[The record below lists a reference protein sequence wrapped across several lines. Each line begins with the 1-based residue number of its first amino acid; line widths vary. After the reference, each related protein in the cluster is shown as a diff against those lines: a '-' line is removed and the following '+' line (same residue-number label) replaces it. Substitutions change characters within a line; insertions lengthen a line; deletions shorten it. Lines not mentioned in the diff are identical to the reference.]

1 MRSANTGSAESKP
14 MTLQGSDYAQA
25 VQEMNSTAGPEHLMR
40 SRDALDASPEDSV
53 TFQVSLSVTVPVVP
67 QRERA

>member
-14 MTLQGSDYAQA
+14 MTLQGSDCAQA
-25 VQEMNSTAGPEHLMR
+25 VQELNSTAGPEHLMC

-53 TFQVSLSVTVPVVP
+53 TFQVPLSVTVPVVP